1 MSLAT
6 GTHSTPVPVDPAVD
20 AMVAALP
27 KISLHCHLIGS
38 VAPQT
43 VVELG
48 RKHGVPLDRPAESL
62 YDHHSY
68 EDLGEFLRVL
78 DVVGSVIR
86 DVDDFYRVT
95 YESLTAGGAAHGVLY
110 REVHL
115 SPPGHPGVPY
125 PRLLEGV
132 LAGARDA
139 ETDTGIRASFVV
151 GLCRERTGG
160 AAVELVE
167 QVVEHRVDEVLG
179 IGLDY
184 AEVKGP
190 PQRFVE
196 AYRLASRHG
205 LQRTAHSE
213 SGPPHHIEVLL
224 DQLGCSR
231 VDHGYHVVD
240 DPVITARC
248 VAERVPFTCTPV
260 SSDIGRYSGSGDGSH
275 RRIAEMVDAGLCV
288 TIDSDD
294 PPMFGTD
301 ATHDYRVLAHA
312 LGYRRDRLATF
323 TRNAVEACWLDR
335 SDKAAL
341 LGRVDSLV
349 AATPDAPHLVEK
361 GSA

>member
-6 GTHSTPVPVDPAVD
+6 RVHSTPVPADPAID

-43 VVELG
+43 VIDLA
-48 RKHGVPLDRPAESL
+48 RKHGVALGRSAEQL

-68 EDLGEFLRVL
+68 ADLGEFLRVL
-78 DVVGSVIR
+78 DVVGSLIR
-86 DVDDFYRVT
+86 DVDDFRQVT
-95 YESLTAGGAAHGVLY
+95 YESLTTGGADHGVLY

-125 PRLLEGV
+125 RRILEGV

-139 ETDTGIRASFVV
+139 EVDTGVRAAFLV
-151 GLCRERTGG
+151 GLCRERSGA

-167 QVVEHRVDEVLG
+167 QVVEHRAEDVLG

-184 AEVKGP
+184 AEVNGP
-190 PQRFVE
+190 PGRFVE
-196 AYRLASRHG
+196 AYRLAARHG

-213 SGPPHHIEVLL
+213 SGPPQHVEVLL

-240 DPVITARC
+240 DPVLTARC

-301 ATHDYRVLAHA
+301 PTHDYRVLAHA
-312 LGYRRDRLATF
+312 LGYRRDQLAAF
-323 TRNAVEACWLDR
+323 TRNAVEACWLDET
-335 SDKAAL
+335 DKADL
-341 LGRVDSLV
+341 LARVEAVVST
-349 AATPDAPHLVEK
+349 TPDAPPPVPK
-361 GSA
+361 GRA

>member
-1 MSLAT
+1 VSLAT
-6 GTHSTPVPVDPAVD
+6 GVHSTPVPADPAID

-43 VVELG
+43 VVDLA
-48 RKHGVPLDRPAESL
+48 RKHGVVLGRSAERL
-62 YDHHSY
+62 YDHRSY

-78 DVVGSVIR
+78 DVVGSLIR
-86 DVDDFYRVT
+86 DVDDFSRVT

-115 SPPGHPGVPY
+115 SLPGHPGVPY
-125 PRLLEGV
+125 PRILEGV

-139 ETDTGIRASFVV
+139 EADTGIRATFLV
-151 GLCRERTGG
+151 GLCRERSGA

-167 QVVEHRVDEVLG
+167 QVVEHRADEVLG

-184 AEVKGP
+184 AEVNGP
-190 PQRFVE
+190 PDRFVE
-196 AYRLASRHG
+196 AYRLAARSG
-205 LQRTAHSE
+205 LRRTAHSE
-213 SGPPHHIEVLL
+213 SGPPHHVEVLL

-240 DPVITARC
+240 DPAVTARC
-248 VAERVPFTCTPV
+248 VEERVPFTCTPV

-301 ATHDYRVLAHA
+301 PTHDYRVLAHA
-312 LGYRRDRLATF
+312 LGYRRDQLAAF
-323 TRNAVEACWLDR
+323 TRNAVEACWLDDTDR
-335 SDKAAL
+335 AAL
-341 LGRVDSLV
+341 LARVEAMV
-349 AATPDAPHLVEK
+349 ATTPDAPRAVQEDQ
-361 GSA
+361 A